1 MNRITSLTRRDIIE
15 ALTLG
20 FDIDMLFDSHHYSF
34 CFWGRMTTVE
44 FLNRLYPLKEL
55 PSLDSR
61 YKNAEEDI
69 SVHTMLNP
77 NDYPNNWLFVD
88 ERFPLK
94 CGSDEDL
101 LSFLCEIFH
110 PEVRNENIDWQTC
123 LNKLNS
129 LLREDG
135 YELYPKGHISGR
147 DVYGWRDLTAK
158 RFYRLK
164 ENEITYFLQ
173 LFNRG
178 GYVLNFST
186 SEFDSFTKKIVNIG
200 LCSRYGLSKG
210 KSLECFINDGTEEE
224 VVRLFR
230 ALLDYYEA
238 QPDYINEI
246 NGTDSKGALYKKCK
260 DVLDRLPKESEILVE
275 HAEEL
280 KVRFSSDFLSAEID
294 LMYKMQKENP
304 TEAIGKAKEL
314 IESCCE
320 TILEQKGVTPNR
332 DWKLNNLVDET
343 MKLLEITPK
352 HIPDTAKEANAI
364 KAILGSLKGIASQ
377 IAIIR
382 NAYGSGHG
390 KSASYKG
397 LQERHAKLAIGSSVT
412 LVNFLWDSF
421 ERKNSIRN

>member
-1 MNRITSLTRRDIIE
+1 M
-15 ALTLG
+15 
-20 FDIDMLFDSHHYSF
+20 
-34 CFWGRMTTVE
+34 
-44 FLNRLYPLKEL
+44 
-55 PSLDSR
+55 
-61 YKNAEEDI
+61 
-69 SVHTMLNP
+69 
-77 NDYPNNWLFVD
+77 
-88 ERFPLK
+88 
-94 CGSDEDL
+94 
-101 LSFLCEIFH
+101 
-110 PEVRNENIDWQTC
+110 
-123 LNKLNS
+123 
-129 LLREDG
+129 
-135 YELYPKGHISGR
+135 
-147 DVYGWRDLTAK
+147 
-158 RFYRLK
+158 
-164 ENEITYFLQ
+164 
-173 LFNRG
+173 
-178 GYVLNFST
+178 
-186 SEFDSFTKKIVNIG
+186 
-200 LCSRYGLSKG
+200 CSRYGLSKG

-224 VVRLFR
+224 VIRLFR
-230 ALLDYYEA
+230 ALLDYYEI

-246 NGTDSKGALYKKCK
+246 NGIDSKGTLYKKCK
-260 DVLDRLPKESEILVE
+260 DILDRLPKESEILVE

-280 KVRFSSDFLSAEID
+280 KVRFSSDYLSAEID

-320 TILEQKGVTPNR
+320 TILEQNGITPNK

-421 ERKNSIRN
+421 ERKNSVKTKIK